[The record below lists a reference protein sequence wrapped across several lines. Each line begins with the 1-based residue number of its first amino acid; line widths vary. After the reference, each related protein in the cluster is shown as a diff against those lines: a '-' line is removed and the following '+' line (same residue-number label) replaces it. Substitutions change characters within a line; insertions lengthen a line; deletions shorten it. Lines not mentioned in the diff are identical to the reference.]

1 MDFVLSTNICK
12 KIRENIKLTPMGI
25 QWHLLPHQLLLE
37 AVEHGRTLGKK
48 SKSQISC

>member
-12 KIRENIKLTPMGI
+12 KIRENIKLTLIGI

-37 AVEHGRTLGKK
+37 AVEHGKTLSKK
-48 SKSQISC
+48 NKSQISC